1 MQVKQNLEHK
11 FPHLEVVGT
20 NYPPGKTK
28 LAFASM
34 TQLATLGTIGMTLT
48 GEQLFRT
55 LGYPIPPWQTYL
67 GNNKMSTCMTSWL
80 LGNTVAQNLVSTGAF
95 EVYYDGNL
103 VFSKLTTGKLPVVR
117 DILNDVEAAL
127 AAAGRL
133 QGDPNATSL
142 PHSDDTIH
150 DLF

>member
-1 MQVKQNLEHK
+1 MDPACFCPQHENVYRLM
-11 FPHLEVVGT
+11 LWGSLS
-20 NYPPGKTK
+20 GS
-28 LAFASM
+28 LS
-34 TQLATLGTIGMTLT
+34 LT
-48 GEQLFRT
+48 HNPRGGGRRRQ
-55 LGYPIPPWQTYL
+55 
-67 GNNKMSTCMTSWL
+67 
-80 LGNTVAQNLVSTGAF
+80 
-95 EVYYDGNL
+95 
-103 VFSKLTTGKLPVVR
+103 VR

>member
-1 MQVKQNLEHK
+1 MR
-11 FPHLEVVGT
+11 VGC
-20 NYPPGKTK
+20 GR
-28 LAFASM
+28 
-34 TQLATLGTIGMTLT
+34 GVRVHG
-48 GEQLFRT
+48 QLFRT

-117 DILNDVEAAL
+117 PSYI
-127 AAAGRL
+127 
-133 QGDPNATSL
+133 
-142 PHSDDTIH
+142 
-150 DLF
+150 